1 MKLIEAARV
10 MAACR
15 HSNRKRDTIRN
26 DQLAVASGLCEKSE
40 AVDLCH
46 SLGLHAWATNRR
58 GTDLKLMLEH
68 IKRTGQSS

>member
-1 MKLIEAARV
+1 MELIEAARV

-26 DQLAVASGLCEKSE
+26 DQLAVASGLCEKSG

-46 SLGLHAWATNRR
+46 SLGLYAWGVR
-58 GTDLKLMLEH
+58 GHTDLKFMLEH

>member
-1 MKLIEAARV
+1 MKPIEAARV

-46 SLGLHAWATNRR
+46 SLGLYAWGTK
-58 GTDLKLMLEH
+58 GFTDLKLMLEH

>member
-26 DQLAVASGLCEKSE
+26 DQLAVASGLCDKSE
-40 AVDLCH
+40 SIALCL
-46 SLGLHAWATNRR
+46 SLGLHAW
-58 GTDLKLMLEH
+58 GTKGHTDFKLMAEH

>member
-1 MKLIEAARV
+1 MELIEAARV

-26 DQLAVASGLCEKSE
+26 DQLAVASGLCEKSG
-40 AVDLCH
+40 AVALCH
-46 SLGLHAWATNRR
+46 SLGLHAW
-58 GTDLKLMLEH
+58 GVKGFTDLKLMLEH